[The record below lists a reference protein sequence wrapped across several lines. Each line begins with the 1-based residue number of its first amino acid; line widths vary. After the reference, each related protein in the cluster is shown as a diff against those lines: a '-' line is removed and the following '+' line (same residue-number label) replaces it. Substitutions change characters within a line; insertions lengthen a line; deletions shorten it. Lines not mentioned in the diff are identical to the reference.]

1 MRYEI
6 LDEEGNVVNTIV
18 ADQQFVDANHPNSY
32 REVSE
37 PVIDIPPAEPVKTD
51 EEKLAD
57 AISAAVAKLVA
68 DGVLKPA

>member
-1 MRYEI
+1 MKYEI
-6 LDEEGNVVNTIV
+6 LDEEGNVVNTII
-18 ADQQFVDANHPNSY
+18 ADQQFVDANHPNRY
-32 REVSE
+32 REVPE
-37 PVIDIPPAEPVKTD
+37 PPPPPPEPVKTD